1 MKKVLHVSYS
11 LDTGGGPLYI
21 SKIVDEIRTVTHY
34 VTGNKGYYFSSF
46 ETRLGPGKVFELNDK
61 SVIANVKIIRRI
73 CEENGIT
80 IIHAHGRGA
89 GLYARLLKF
98 FGAKVKVIY
107 TIHGFHPDTLNP
119 LLKFTYILVEKF
131 LYSFTD
137 IVISVSKSECQR
149 FMDTIKPRD
158 VKKMVYIPNYIS
170 AEDIK
175 PPLVK
180 IDLDRDFVNLI
191 YIGRLSWEKGI
202 DVLLDAWQMVRE
214 EKAKLHIVGYGPD
227 ERLVR
232 AQVDGKNLIFLGK
245 IENASS
251 ILPFFDA
258 VIIPSRFEGMPFIG
272 LEAMIQK
279 SAVICTPSVGLT
291 DLFDKSSSYM
301 SDDFSPKFLGRTIEK
316 FINDFR
322 KNPAEIKNRVDRSFN
337 RVRGEFSKDSLKR
350 IEEIYARIG
359 E

>member
-1 MKKVLHVSYS
+1 MKKILHVSYS

-34 VTGNKGYYFSSF
+34 VTGNRGYYFSSF
-46 ETRLGPGKVFELNDK
+46 ETRLGPGKVFELDDK

-73 CEENGIT
+73 CEENGIN

-98 FGAKVKVIY
+98 FGPKVKVIY

-119 LLKFTYILVEKF
+119 LFKFAYIIVEKF
-131 LYSFTD
+131 LYSYTD

-149 FMDTIKPRD
+149 FMDAIKPRD
-158 VKKMVYIPNYIS
+158 VKKLVYIPNYIS
-170 AEDIK
+170 ADDIK
-175 PPLVK
+175 SSLTKV
-180 IDLDRDFVNLI
+180 DLDKDFVNLI

-202 DVLLDAWQMVRE
+202 DILLDAWQMASM
-214 EKAKLHIVGYGPD
+214 EKKRLYIVGYGPD
-227 ERLVR
+227 EKLVR
-232 AQVDGKNLIFLGK
+232 ELVDGNNLIFLGK

-251 ILPFFDA
+251 ILPSFDA

-291 DLFDKSSSYM
+291 DLFDKMSSYM
-301 SDDFSPKFLGRTIEK
+301 ADNINPKSLAAAIENFIDDFR
-316 FINDFR
+316 N
-322 KNPAEIKNRVDRSFN
+322 NPNEIRNKVELSFKK
-337 RVRGEFSKDSLKR
+337 VTGEFSRDNLKR
-350 IEEIYARIG
+350 IEEIYNTIR